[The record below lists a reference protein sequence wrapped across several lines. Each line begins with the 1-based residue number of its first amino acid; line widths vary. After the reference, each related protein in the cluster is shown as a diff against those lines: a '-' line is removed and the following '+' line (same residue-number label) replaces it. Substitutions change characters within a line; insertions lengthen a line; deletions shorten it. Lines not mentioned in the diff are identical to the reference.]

1 LNAHVS
7 IRSIRKSYGTFE
19 ALKQISLDIADGEFI
34 TLLGP
39 SGSGKTTLLQVL
51 AGFVSPNSGS
61 ILIGGEELLSKPP
74 HKRNIGMVFQNYA
87 LFPHMS
93 VAENVAYPL
102 KLRRVG
108 KAETE
113 GRVRKAL
120 DTVRLGEFMSRSIDS
135 LSGGQKQRVALARA
149 IVFEPRILLMDE
161 PLSALDKKLREQMQI
176 ELRHL
181 QERLGTTTVF
191 VTHDQRE
198 ALTMSDRIAVIN
210 QGMLVQVDRPQDI
223 YERPRTRFV
232 ADFIGETTFLPVEM
246 TGNGEALL
254 YGQPL
259 RFLPQ
264 QALGAPPYWLALRPE
279 KIRIR
284 RSGEHEDDPD
294 VNSLTATARE
304 AIFQGDSLLVLAALP
319 DGQVISVRL
328 VAQEGNRANTPAP
341 GETIR
346 LDLHRN
352 DTVVVTA
359 DA

>member
-1 LNAHVS
+1 MRRKRRLSVS
-7 IRSIRKSYGTFE
+7 
-19 ALKQISLDIADGEFI
+19 DIKDPAPE
-34 TLLGP
+34 
-39 SGSGKTTLLQVL
+39 
-51 AGFVSPNSGS
+51 
-61 ILIGGEELLSKPP
+61 
-74 HKRNIGMVFQNYA
+74 HKFANRI
-87 LFPHMS
+87 
-93 VAENVAYPL
+93 
-102 KLRRVG
+102 G
-108 KAETE
+108 KA
-113 GRVRKAL
+113 AL
-120 DTVRLGEFMSRSIDS
+120 RD
-135 LSGGQKQRVALARA
+135 
-149 IVFEPRILLMDE
+149 
-161 PLSALDKKLREQMQI
+161 
-176 ELRHL
+176 
-181 QERLGTTTVF
+181 
-191 VTHDQRE
+191 
-198 ALTMSDRIAVIN
+198 
-210 QGMLVQVDRPQDI
+210 
-223 YERPRTRFV
+223 
-232 ADFIGETTFLPVEM
+232 
-246 TGNGEALL
+246 GEALL

-284 RSGEHEDDPD
+284 RSGEHEDDPE